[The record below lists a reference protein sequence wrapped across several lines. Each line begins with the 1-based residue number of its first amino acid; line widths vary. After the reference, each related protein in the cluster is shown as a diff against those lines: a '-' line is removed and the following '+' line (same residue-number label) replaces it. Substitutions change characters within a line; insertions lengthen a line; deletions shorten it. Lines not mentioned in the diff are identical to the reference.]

1 MPEPISTFSPGTL
14 INSRRR
20 LWRVDAQDG
29 QVLYVTAVDDAQELA
44 RLYLEFETTQPGK
57 IVPPAA
63 EVGYP
68 QAQELMLRAFRLSM
82 MHSTAPL
89 LSLQRS
95 RVIPVSYQLV
105 PVVMGLQQPRVRM
118 LIADD
123 VGLGKT
129 IEAGLVISELMARG
143 QARRVLVVCPASLRE
158 QWKDALDRFF
168 HIETHLFSRQH
179 RRGLERDMPAG
190 MNPWEFHNVFVVSM
204 DYAKMPEIK
213 NQILEVPWDVVA
225 MDEAHQFAKPHQNGP
240 DQRTSMDRW
249 DLAKSLA
256 FSQKVR
262 HLLLLTATPHNGYT
276 DTFASLLRLLDV
288 GAVSG
293 SVHAPI
299 INRAIARHH
308 VVQRRRQDVDA
319 WLTTGEQAFPTRD
332 QEEAIVQP
340 SESMQTVI
348 KAVQNYGEMILEHA
362 KDANLHV
369 QTLATWTVLHLHK
382 RVLSSP
388 EALRRSLK
396 NRREALEQQIAG
408 LTESDAGL
416 SADTARANVLDEDP
430 GEQFDEEEI
439 VTRAERVLPG
449 TVDALKA
456 ELEALE
462 ELTALAKKLTVALD
476 TKLQDFLK
484 KHLWALLGKK
494 PKVIVFTRYRD
505 TMEYIEAQ
513 IGKSDRYKEVTV
525 VPIHGGLNDA
535 QRREA
540 FQKFESA
547 SRAVLVATDAIS
559 EGMNLQH
566 IASQIIHYELPWN
579 PNRLEQRN
587 GRVDRFGQPEKTVT
601 IRTLVMDETL
611 DATIMKVLVEKSRR
625 IREDY
630 GFSPPFF
637 GDETNMLELIR
648 EHGMTLGAKQ
658 LSFFDALITTSTD
671 EVKDPFSDDVLSRIQ
686 DESFYGQ
693 NHISLDEVEQKM
705 RATNDAIGTADEI
718 KQFVLSGLNRL
729 RCDTR
734 DNGDG
739 TYRIILNHPDLRL
752 PGLSTELER
761 VTFEPQK
768 DGSDVIGLDLGH
780 PLVRRLI
787 EMTKREAFEP
797 DPKDSTRYG
806 RTAVML
812 TKDAPEVTALYTL
825 LVRFVVGT
833 QPPQILEDLMTVAI
847 PVYGDQPFDAE
858 TTRKLIHAKPVSG
871 KLTMQEQKDVIAE
884 ALNRTDFESHADE
897 LIAARKKSLIEE
909 RRSLQSKLTDAGQ
922 APWLAGADQISIGS
936 WDLLAVKVLWA
947 A

>member
-1 MPEPISTFSPGTL
+1 MSATIPTYSLGML

-29 QVLYVTAVDDAQELA
+29 SVLYVTAVDDAQEQR
-44 RLYLEFETTQPGK
+44 RLYLGLEQPQPGK
-57 IVPPAA
+57 IALPVANI
-63 EVGYP
+63 VGYS
-68 QAQELMLRAFRLSM
+68 QAQELMVRAFRLSM
-82 MHSTAPL
+82 INSTAPL
-89 LSLQRS
+89 LALQRS

-105 PVVMGLQQPRVRM
+105 PVVMGLELQRVRI

-129 IEAGLVISELMARG
+129 IEAGLVISELMSRG
-143 QARRVLVVCPASLRE
+143 QARRILVVCPASLRE
-158 QWKDALDRFF
+158 QWVDALERFF
-168 HIETHLFSRQH
+168 HIESLIFSRQH

-190 MNPWEFHNVFVVSM
+190 MNPWEFHNVFVVSV
-204 DYAKMPEIK
+204 DYAKLPEVK
-213 NQILEVPWDVVA
+213 NQILEVPWDVAVI
-225 MDEAHQFAKPHQNGP
+225 DEAHQVAKPHQSGA
-240 DQRTSMDRW
+240 DHKVSMDRW
-249 DLAKSLA
+249 DLAQSLA
-256 FSQKVR
+256 FSSKVR

-276 DTFASLLRLLDV
+276 DTFGSLLRLLDV

-293 SVHAPI
+293 PAHAPI
-299 INRAIARHH
+299 IHREVAKRH

-319 WLTTGEQAFPTRD
+319 WLTAKERAFPERD
-332 QEEAIVQP
+332 QKEEIIQP
-340 SESMQTVI
+340 SETMQAVI
-348 KAVQNYGEMILEHA
+348 KAVENYGEMILDHA
-362 KDANLHV
+362 KDANMHV
-369 QTLATWTVLHLHK
+369 QTLAGWTVLHLHK
-382 RVLSSP
+382 RALSSP

-396 NRREALEQQIAG
+396 NRREALEQQLMG
-408 LTESDAGL
+408 LAESDAGL

-430 GEQFDEEEI
+430 GEQFDEDEI
-439 VTRAERVLPG
+439 VNRAERVLPG
-449 TVDALKA
+449 TIDSLKA

-484 KHLWALLGKK
+484 KHLWGMLGKK

-505 TMEYIEAQ
+505 TMEYIETQ
-513 IGKSDRYKEVTV
+513 IGKADRYKSVTV

-535 QRREA
+535 QRHEA
-540 FQKFESA
+540 FQKFERA
-547 SRAVLVATDAIS
+547 ERAVLVATDAIS

-587 GRVDRFGQPEKTVT
+587 GRVDRFGQPEKVVT

-658 LSFFDALITTSTD
+658 LSFFDALITPSAD
-671 EVKDPFSDDVLSRIQ
+671 EVKDPFGDDVLSRIQ

-705 RATNDAIGTADEI
+705 RATSDAISTVDEI

-729 RCDTR
+729 RCDVKE
-734 DNGDG
+734 NGDG
-739 TYRIILNHPDLRL
+739 TYRIIINHPDLRV
-752 PGLSTELER
+752 PGLSNELER
-761 VTFEPQK
+761 VTFEPQS

-797 DPKDSTRYG
+797 DPSDATRYG

-833 QPPQILEDLMTVAI
+833 QPPQILEDLMTVAL
-847 PVYGDQPFDAE
+847 PVYGEQPFDAE
-858 TTRKLIHAKPVSG
+858 ITRNLIHAKPVAG

-884 ALNRTDFESHADE
+884 ALNRADFEKHASK
-897 LIAARKKSLIEE
+897 LIEVRRKSLVEE
-909 RRSLQSKLTDAGQ
+909 RRSLQAKLTKGE
-922 APWLAGADQISIGS
+922 APWLKGADEISIGS
-936 WDLLAVKVLWA
+936 WDLLAIKVLWA